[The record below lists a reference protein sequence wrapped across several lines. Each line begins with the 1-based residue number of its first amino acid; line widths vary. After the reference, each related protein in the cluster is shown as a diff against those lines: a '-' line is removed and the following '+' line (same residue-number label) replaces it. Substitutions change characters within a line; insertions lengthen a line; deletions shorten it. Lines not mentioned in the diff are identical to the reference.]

1 MNDLDA
7 FTKKFTAEKCKHIQ
21 LGKRYY
27 FASEE
32 TTNIAKTIA
41 NPMSIGVLLGE
52 ADEKNDFRASI
63 YLLEWLSSRT
73 KNKLFVNEK
82 AEWLFLCDR
91 DVLPES
97 ITKDESTQDIFLVQ
111 NKLDENLGLGK
122 KFRKGKTYFIKNI
135 IDRGDFLRRERK

>member
-1 MNDLDA
+1 MNDIDS
-7 FTKKFTAEKCKHIQ
+7 FTKKFTSEKCNYIK
-21 LGKRYY
+21 LGKKYY

-32 TTNIAKTIA
+32 TKNIAKTISS
-41 NPMSIGVLLGE
+41 PMAIGVLLGE
-52 ADEKNDFRASI
+52 ADEKKDFRASI

-73 KNKLFVNEK
+73 KNKLFVNDK
-82 AEWLFLCDR
+82 AEWLFLCGR

-97 ITKDESTQDIFLVQ
+97 ITKDESTEDIFLVQ
-111 NKLDENLGLGK
+111 NKLDINLGLAK